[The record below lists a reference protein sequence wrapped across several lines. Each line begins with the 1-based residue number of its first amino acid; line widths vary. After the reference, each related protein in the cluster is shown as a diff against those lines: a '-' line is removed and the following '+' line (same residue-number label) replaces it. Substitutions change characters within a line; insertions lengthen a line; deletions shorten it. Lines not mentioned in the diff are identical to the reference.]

1 MNDPASV
8 TVIIPAYNAEAF
20 IGRAI
25 ASVAAQTLPP
35 HEILIVDDCSTD
47 GTRRVIEAAA
57 KCDPRIKIIA
67 MQRNGGPSVARN
79 AAIDAANGTW
89 LAILDADDAFASA
102 RLANLIPFAV
112 ETGADLVADD
122 LAYYDAAASCVTGRG
137 MGDEAAASKGL
148 VSLRDFLAHNL
159 ASGDGLDWG
168 LLKPIFRRSTLI
180 EHSIRYE
187 PDMRHGEDF
196 RLVVELLCRG
206 AQFRLL
212 NQPLY
217 LYTQRQGA
225 VSGRSSGMT
234 RTTIAYH
241 ALRDAALALS
251 RDPRLAS
258 DADLVALLQLRARGL
273 GRLDDAHFI
282 SGALRSAAVW
292 QIAARSARD
301 PSFFPFML
309 GHIGRAVRRRFSGS
323 RRALSQ

>member
-1 MNDPASV
+1 MNDPTSV

-57 KCDPRIKIIA
+57 KSNPLIKIIA

-89 LAILDADDAFASA
+89 LAILDADDAFVPA
-102 RLANLIPFAV
+102 RLAKLIPFAV
-112 ETGADLVADD
+112 ETGADLLADD
-122 LAYYDAAASCVTGRG
+122 LAYYDAAASCGTGRG

-159 ASGDGLDWG
+159 ASGEGLDWG
-168 LLKPIFRRSTLI
+168 LLKPIFRRSTFI
-180 EHSIRYE
+180 ENGIRYE

-212 NQPLY
+212 SQPLY

-258 DADLVALLQLRARGL
+258 DAELVALLQLRARGL
-273 GRLDDAHFI
+273 GRLDDAHF
-282 SGALRSAAVW
+282 SSRALRSAALW

-301 PSFFPFML
+301 PSFFPYML
-309 GHIGRAVRRRFSGS
+309 RHIGRAVRRRVSGS
-323 RRALSQ
+323 GRALSR

>member
-1 MNDPASV
+1 MNDPTSV

-57 KCDPRIKIIA
+57 KSNPLIKLIA

-102 RLANLIPFAV
+102 RLAKLIPFAV

-122 LAYYDAAASCVTGRG
+122 LAYYDAAAGCVTGRG
-137 MGDEAAASKGL
+137 MGDEAAAAKGL

-159 ASGDGLDWG
+159 ASGEGLDWG

-180 EHSIRYE
+180 EHGIRYE

-212 NQPLY
+212 SQPLY

-258 DADLVALLQLRARGL
+258 DTELVALLQLRARGL

-282 SGALRSAAVW
+282 SRALRSAALW

-301 PSFFPFML
+301 PSFFPYML
-309 GHIGRAVRRRFSGS
+309 RHIGRAVRRRVSGS
-323 RRALSQ
+323 GRALSR

>member
-1 MNDPASV
+1 MNDPTSV

-47 GTRRVIEAAA
+47 GTLRVIEAAA
-57 KCDPRIKIIA
+57 KSNPLIKIIA
-67 MQRNGGPSVARN
+67 MQRNGGPSIARN
-79 AAIDAANGTW
+79 AAIDAASGTW
-89 LAILDADDAFASA
+89 LAILDADDAFAPA
-102 RLANLIPFAV
+102 RLAKLIPFAV

-137 MGDEAAASKGL
+137 MGDEAAAAKGL

-159 ASGDGLDWG
+159 ASGEGLDWG

-180 EHSIRYE
+180 KHGIRYE

-196 RLVVELLCRG
+196 RLVVELLFHG

-212 NQPLY
+212 SQPLY

-258 DADLVALLQLRARGL
+258 DTELVALLQLRARGL

-282 SGALRSAAVW
+282 SRALRSAALW

-301 PSFFPFML
+301 PSFFPYML
-309 GHIGRAVRRRFSGS
+309 RHIGRAVRRRVSGS
-323 RRALSQ
+323 GRALSR